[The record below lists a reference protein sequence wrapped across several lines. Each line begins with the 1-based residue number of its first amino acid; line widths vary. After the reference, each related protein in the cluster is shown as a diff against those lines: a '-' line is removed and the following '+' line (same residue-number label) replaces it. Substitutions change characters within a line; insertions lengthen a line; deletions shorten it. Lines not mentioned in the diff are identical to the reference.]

1 MANNMDGLILAYD
14 KVVSGKWE
22 ETLSAQERIW
32 FLVYDPDMQRK
43 VDFRLSDFE
52 NATKKAGKKWTI
64 ISLKDCFPDW
74 MATHVYRDEY
84 FQDPEALVDQLEFDF
99 KTYAIENTIHKIRER
114 PIDNVT
120 VVAFTDV
127 ASLFG
132 FARLSDILN
141 HIAGEVKG
149 RLLVFFPGEFEKN
162 QFRLLNARDGWSYLA
177 RPITA

>member
-1 MANNMDGLILAYD
+1 MANNVDELILAYE
-14 KVVSGKWE
+14 KVVKGNWE

-32 FLVYDPDMQRK
+32 FLVYDPDNQRK

-52 NATKKAGKKWTI
+52 NITKKAGKKWVSV
-64 ISLKDCFPDW
+64 SLKTCFSDW
-74 MATHVYRDEY
+74 MAAHEYRDEY
-84 FQDPEALVDQLEFDF
+84 FLDPDALVDQLEFDF
-99 KTYAIENTIHKIRER
+99 KAYAIDTAVQKIKDCQ
-114 PIDNVT
+114 PDNET
-120 VVAFTDV
+120 VIAFTDV

-141 HIAGEVKG
+141 NIASEAKG

>member
-1 MANNMDGLILAYD
+1 MANNIDGLIQAYE
-14 KVVSGKWE
+14 KVVNGKWE
-22 ETLSAQERIW
+22 VTLSSQERIW

-52 NATKKAGKKWTI
+52 NVTKKAGKKWTN

-74 MATHVYRDEY
+74 MASHEYRDEY
-84 FQDPEALVDQLEFDF
+84 FQDPDALVDQLEFDF
-99 KTYAIENTIHKIRER
+99 KSYVTETTLTNISKHKNDKE
-114 PIDNVT
+114 T

-132 FARLSDILN
+132 FARLSDLLN
-141 HIAGEVKG
+141 HIASEVKG

>member
-1 MANNMDGLILAYD
+1 MANNIDGLIQAYD

-32 FLVYDPDMQRK
+32 FLVYDPDSQRK

-52 NATKKAGKKWTI
+52 NVTKKAGKKWAKV
-64 ISLKDCFPDW
+64 SLKDCFPDW
-74 MATHVYRDEY
+74 MASHEYRDEY
-84 FQDPEALVDQLEFDF
+84 FLEPDSLVDQLEFDF
-99 KTYAIENTIHKIRER
+99 KKYVIENTIQKIRKHQ
-114 PIDNVT
+114 IDNET
-120 VVAFTDV
+120 VIAFTDV

>member
-1 MANNMDGLILAYD
+1 MANNVDGLIQAYE
-14 KVVSGKWE
+14 KVVSGKWV

-32 FLVYDPDMQRK
+32 FLVYDPDSQRK
-43 VDFRLSDFE
+43 VDFRISDFE
-52 NATKKAGKKWTI
+52 NATKKAGKKWAN
-64 ISLKDCFPDW
+64 ISLKDCFTEW
-74 MATHVYRDEY
+74 MATHEYRDEY
-84 FQDPEALVDQLEFDF
+84 FLDPDSLVDQLEFDF
-99 KTYAIENTIHKIRER
+99 KNFAIENTIQKIRKHQ
-114 PIDNVT
+114 IDHET
-120 VVAFTDV
+120 VIALTHV

-141 HIAGEVKG
+141 HIAGEIKG

>member
-1 MANNMDGLILAYD
+1 MANNIDGLIQAYD
-14 KVVSGKWE
+14 KVVSGIWE

-32 FLVYDPDMQRK
+32 FLVYDPDSQRK
-43 VDFRLSDFE
+43 VDFRLGDFE
-52 NATKKAGKKWTI
+52 NATKKAGKKWTN
-64 ISLKDCFPDW
+64 ISLKDCFPNW
-74 MATHVYRDEY
+74 MATHKYRDEY
-84 FQDPEALVDQLEFDF
+84 FHEPESLVDQLEFDF
-99 KTYAIENTIHKIRER
+99 KTYAIESTTQKIIKHQ
-114 PIDNVT
+114 IDNET
-120 VVAFTDV
+120 VIAFTDV

-141 HIAGEVKG
+141 QVAHQIEG

>member
-1 MANNMDGLILAYD
+1 MANNIDDLIIAYN
-14 KVVSGKWE
+14 KVVNGKWE

-32 FLVYDPDMQRK
+32 FLVYTPDMQRK
-43 VDFRLSDFE
+43 VDFRLGDFE
-52 NATKKAGKKWTI
+52 NATKKAGKKWAI
-64 ISLKDCFPDW
+64 ISLKDCFPTW
-74 MATHVYRDEY
+74 MASHEYRDEY

-99 KTYAIENTIHKIRER
+99 KSYAINHTIGKIREHN
-114 PIDNVT
+114 IDNET
-120 VVAFTDV
+120 VISFTDV

-132 FARLSDILN
+132 FTRLSDILN

>member
-1 MANNMDGLILAYD
+1 MANNVDGLIQAYD

-22 ETLSAQERIW
+22 ETLSGQERIW
-32 FLVYDPDMQRK
+32 FLVYDPDSQRK

-52 NATKKAGKKWTI
+52 NATKKAGKKWAN

-74 MATHVYRDEY
+74 MAEHEYRDEY
-84 FQDPEALVDQLEFDF
+84 FIEPESLVDQLEFDF
-99 KTYAIENTIHKIRER
+99 KTFAIENTIKKIRKHQ
-114 PIDNVT
+114 IDNKT
-120 VVAFTDV
+120 VIAFTDV

-141 HIAGEVKG
+141 HIAGEVNG

-162 QFRLLNARDGWSYLA
+162 QFRLLNARDGWNYLA

>member
-1 MANNMDGLILAYD
+1 MANNIDGLIQAYE
-14 KVVSGKWE
+14 KVVNGKWE

-32 FLVYDPDMQRK
+32 FLVYDPDSQRK

-52 NATKKAGKKWTI
+52 NATKKAGKKWANV
-64 ISLKDCFPDW
+64 SLKDCFPDW
-74 MATHVYRDEY
+74 MASHEYREEYFRKPSLLKYQFDTLLKPFLINEILNEIKISNADNETVIAFTHVSS
-84 FQDPEALVDQLEFDF
+84 
-99 KTYAIENTIHKIRER
+99 I
-114 PIDNVT
+114 
-120 VVAFTDV
+120 
-127 ASLFG
+127 FG

-141 HIAGEVKG
+141 HIAGAVKG

>member
-1 MANNMDGLILAYD
+1 MANNVDGLIQAYD

-32 FLVYDPDMQRK
+32 FLVYDPDNQRK
-43 VDFRLSDFE
+43 VDFRLIDFE
-52 NATKKAGKKWTI
+52 NATKKAGKKWI
-64 ISLKDCFPDW
+64 NISLKYYFPNW
-74 MATHVYRDEY
+74 MASHEYRDEY
-84 FQDPEALVDQLEFDF
+84 FLEPDSIVDQLEFDF
-99 KTYAIENTIHKIRER
+99 KNFAIKNIIQEIRKHQ
-114 PIDNVT
+114 IDNET
-120 VVAFTDV
+120 VIAFTDV

>member
-1 MANNMDGLILAYD
+1 MANNVDSLIHAYD

-32 FLVYDPDMQRK
+32 FLVYDPDSQRK
-43 VDFRLSDFE
+43 VDFRLIDFE
-52 NATKKAGKKWTI
+52 NTTKKGGKKWVN
-64 ISLKDCFPDW
+64 ISLKDCFPKW
-74 MATHVYRDEY
+74 MVSHEYRDEY
-84 FQDPEALVDQLEFDF
+84 FLEPDSLIDQLEFDF
-99 KTYAIENTIHKIRER
+99 KAFAIENIKQKIRKHQ
-114 PIDNVT
+114 IDNET
-120 VVAFTDV
+120 VIALTDV

-141 HIAGEVKG
+141 HIASEVKG

>member
-1 MANNMDGLILAYD
+1 MANNVDGLIQAYD

-32 FLVYDPDMQRK
+32 FLVYDPDVQRK

-52 NATKKAGKKWTI
+52 NVTKKAGKKWVVL
-64 ISLKDCFPDW
+64 SLKDCFPKW
-74 MATHVYRDEY
+74 MVSHEYREEY
-84 FQDPEALVDQLEFDF
+84 FLDPEALVDQLEFEF
-99 KTYAIENTIHKIRER
+99 KSYAIDYTISTIKENKNDEE
-114 PIDNVT
+114 T
-120 VVAFTDV
+120 VLAFTDV

-132 FARLSDILN
+132 FARLSDLLN
-141 HIAGEVKG
+141 HIAAEVKG

-177 RPITA
+177 RPIKA

>member
-1 MANNMDGLILAYD
+1 MANNVDGLIQAYD

-32 FLVYDPDMQRK
+32 FLVYDPDNQRK
-43 VDFRLSDFE
+43 VDFRLIDFE
-52 NATKKAGKKWTI
+52 NATKKAGKKWI
-64 ISLKDCFPDW
+64 NISLKYYFPNW
-74 MATHVYRDEY
+74 MASHEYRDEY
-84 FQDPEALVDQLEFDF
+84 FLEPDSIVDQLEFDLKNF
-99 KTYAIENTIHKIRER
+99 AIKNIIQEIRKHQ
-114 PIDNVT
+114 IDNET
-120 VVAFTDV
+120 VIAFTDV

>member
-1 MANNMDGLILAYD
+1 MANNVDGLIQAYD

-32 FLVYDPDMQRK
+32 FLVYDPDNQRK

-52 NATKKAGKKWTI
+52 NATKKAGKKWVN
-64 ISLKDCFPDW
+64 ISLKYYFPNW
-74 MATHVYRDEY
+74 MASHEYRDEY
-84 FQDPEALVDQLEFDF
+84 FLEPDSIVDQLEFDF
-99 KTYAIENTIHKIRER
+99 KNFAIKNIIQEIRKHQ
-114 PIDNVT
+114 IDNET
-120 VVAFTDV
+120 VIAFTDV

>member
-1 MANNMDGLILAYD
+1 MDGLIQAYD

-32 FLVYDPDMQRK
+32 FLVYDPDSQRK

-52 NATKKAGKKWTI
+52 STTKKAGKKWAN
-64 ISLKDCFPDW
+64 ISFKDCFPDW
-74 MATHVYRDEY
+74 MASHEYRDEY
-84 FQDPEALVDQLEFDF
+84 FLEPDSLVDQLESDF
-99 KTYAIENTIHKIRER
+99 KDFAIKNTIQKIRKLK
-114 PIDNVT
+114 IDNET
-120 VVAFTDV
+120 VIAFTDV

-132 FARLSDILN
+132 FTRLSYILN